1 MLEIYMQVKLK
12 DELSWGVHRVS
23 LVDTV
28 NIQPDQKVDL
38 VCEVKGAN
46 LEGIQGVLEPMDK
59 FFQRFPIAVLNTL
72 SLVNKR
78 SVPVRFYTYSDR
90 PVTIYKDT
98 SVGEFCPAV
107 ERGQTI
113 PTARNYRV
121 ETILDHSG
129 KGTLNCNALSFEA
142 EPN

>member
-1 MLEIYMQVKLK
+1 MKQK
-12 DELSWGVHRVS
+12 DESSWEVHRVS

-28 NIQPDQKVDL
+28 TSWTRKLIL

-59 FFQRFPIAVLNTL
+59 FFQWFPIRVPSGTL
-72 SLVNKR
+72 SLVNNR
-78 SVPVRFYTYSDR
+78 SVQVCFYNYSDQ
-90 PVTIYKDT
+90 PVTIYNDT

-113 PTARNYRV
+113 SVARNYRN
-121 ETILDHSG
+121 ETILDDSD
-129 KGTLNCNALSFEA
+129 KGTLNCNVLLKQ
-142 EPN
+142 NQIRIQLMT